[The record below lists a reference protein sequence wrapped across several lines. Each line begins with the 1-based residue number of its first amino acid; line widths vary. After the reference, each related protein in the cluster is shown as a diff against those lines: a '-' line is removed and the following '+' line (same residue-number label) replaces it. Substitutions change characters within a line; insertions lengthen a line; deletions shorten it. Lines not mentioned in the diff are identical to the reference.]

1 MDQKQKQQMNIMSL
15 IAGVM
20 GQVGCLNIVIVGV
33 ALGAGILLDK
43 LLGTKAIF
51 TVLLTV
57 GSVPVALYLTVR
69 VAMMASARVQEQ
81 FNSQKTEE
89 KTDT

>member
-1 MDQKQKQQMNIMSL
+1 MSL
-15 IAGVM
+15 TAGVM

-33 ALGAGILLDK
+33 ALGAGILLDR
-43 LLGTKAIF
+43 LLGTEAIF

-81 FNSQKTEE
+81 FNSKETEE
-89 KTDT
+89 KTDL